1 MIEAPRNRHAD
12 DQARSRF
19 IVISAVRISGVAFVV
34 IALLILG
41 DSLALPRPL
50 AWVLLA
56 VGLVDALIAPQ
67 LLARAWRSPRP

>member
-1 MIEAPRNRHAD
+1 MIEAPRNRQAD
-12 DQARSRF
+12 DRARSRF

>member
-1 MIEAPRNRHAD
+1 MIEAPRNRQAD

-67 LLARAWRSPRP
+67 QEAFAWRSPRP

>member
-1 MIEAPRNRHAD
+1 MIEAPRNRQAD

-50 AWVLLA
+50 AWVLLV

>member
-1 MIEAPRNRHAD
+1 MIEAPRNRQAD
-12 DQARSRF
+12 DRARSRF

-67 LLARAWRSPRP
+67 LLARAWRSARP

>member
-1 MIEAPRNRHAD
+1 MIEAPRNRQAD
-12 DQARSRF
+12 DRARSRF

-67 LLARAWRSPRP
+67 LLARTWRSPRP

>member
-1 MIEAPRNRHAD
+1 MIEAPRNRQAD

-67 LLARAWRSPRP
+67 LLARTWRSPRP